1 MNHIKYSVLDLVPIA
16 EGDTTK
22 IALDKSLD
30 LAQHEEQLGYT
41 RFWVSEHHNTP
52 SLASSATVVV
62 LGYLAQGTKQIRIGS
77 GGIMLPN
84 HAPLLVA
91 EQFGTLETLYPN
103 RIDLA
108 LGRAPGTDQATAFAL
123 RRGRDES
130 VQDFPREVVELQ
142 NFLSAENWDSKVRA
156 LPGEGANIPIYLLGS
171 SNFSANL
178 AASLGLPYAF
188 ASHFAPTHLFSALKD
203 YTTAFKPSE
212 QLQTPYSMACVNI
225 IAADTDEEAEYLAT
239 SFYQFAMGIITNI
252 RKPLPPPVKSMEN
265 LWTVEQ
271 EMIIKNM
278 MHYTF
283 IGSTE
288 TIRAQLHAFIEKTKV
303 NELIVTTNI
312 YDHEARK
319 KSYTYTA
326 AILQQLVA
334 V

>member
-1 MNHIKYSVLDLVPIA
+1 MESLKYSVLDLVPIT

-30 LAQHEEQLGYT
+30 LAQYAEQLGYT

-62 LGYLAQGTKQIRIGS
+62 LSHLAQGTKKIRIGS

-84 HAPLLVA
+84 HAPLVVA
-91 EQFGTLETLYPN
+91 EQFGTLEALHPN

-108 LGRAPGTDQATAFAL
+108 LGRAPGTDQVTAHAL
-123 RRGRDES
+123 RRGIQET
-130 VQDFPREVVELQ
+130 VQDFPKEVAELQ
-142 NFLSAENWDSKVRA
+142 LFLSEDNWDSKVRA
-156 LPGEGANIPIYLLGS
+156 FPGEGANIPIFLLGS

-178 AASLGLPYAF
+178 AAEQGLPYAF
-188 ASHFAPTHLFSALKD
+188 ASHFAPTHLFSALHD
-203 YTTAFKPSE
+203 YSLNFKSSK
-212 QLQTPYSMACVNI
+212 QCRTPYAMACVNV
-225 IAADTDEEAEYLAT
+225 IAADTDEEAHYLAT
-239 SFYQFAMGIITNI
+239 SFYQFAMGIITNV
-252 RKPLPPPVKSMEN
+252 RRPLPPPVKSMDK
-265 LWTVEQ
+265 LWTLEQ

-283 IGSTE
+283 IGSPS
-288 TIRAQLHAFIEKTKV
+288 TIREQLQVFIEKTKIK
-303 NELIVTTNI
+303 ELIVTTNI

-319 KSYTYTA
+319 KSYTYSA
-326 AILQQLVA
+326 AILQQMVM